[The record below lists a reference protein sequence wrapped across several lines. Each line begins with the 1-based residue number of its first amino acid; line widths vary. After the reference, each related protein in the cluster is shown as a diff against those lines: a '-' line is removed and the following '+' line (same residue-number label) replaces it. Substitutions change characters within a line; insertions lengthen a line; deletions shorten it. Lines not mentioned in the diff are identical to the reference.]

1 MQKSR
6 PRLKDIAV
14 ATGYS
19 ANTVSLALRG
29 SPRIPEETR
38 DRIQSAA
45 RSLNYLPNTIAQALV
60 SRETRTIGL
69 VLTDIMNPTLTLVS
83 RFLEQEFA
91 QRGYSLMLAASD
103 HDAAK
108 ERSALEVFRSRQ
120 VDGILI
126 YPTNHERLEHI
137 RAVRQAGYPVLVLAD
152 IPFSGLD
159 VVAINDRSGAYRAV
173 QHLIERGHRRIAMLD
188 AAQLLGNSEKH
199 DGALRAVIEAGLPA
213 EALAVFRPGGHS
225 STDGFRAIAEA
236 MRLENRA
243 DGTVCNDQLAC
254 HRSAALV
261 PRARAFGARRPC
273 HRRLRQHRGGR
284 LQLGADDLRQLCRGR
299 GQPAR
304 RRPHP
309 VADGADIA
317 ARSAGDADRPRTHR
331 SPIQLVVPVNKQS
344 DGIGNLT

>member
-108 ERSALEVFRSRQ
+108 ERARWKCSA
-120 VDGILI
+120 
-126 YPTNHERLEHI
+126 
-137 RAVRQAGYPVLVLAD
+137 
-152 IPFSGLD
+152 
-159 VVAINDRSGAYRAV
+159 
-173 QHLIERGHRRIAMLD
+173 
-188 AAQLLGNSEKH
+188 
-199 DGALRAVIEAGLPA
+199 
-213 EALAVFRPGGHS
+213 
-225 STDGFRAIAEA
+225 
-236 MRLENRA
+236 
-243 DGTVCNDQLAC
+243 
-254 HRSAALV
+254 
-261 PRARAFGARRPC
+261 RARSTA
-273 HRRLRQHRGGR
+273 
-284 LQLGADDLRQLCRGR
+284 
-299 GQPAR
+299 
-304 RRPHP
+304 
-309 VADGADIA
+309 
-317 ARSAGDADRPRTHR
+317 S
-331 SPIQLVVPVNKQS
+331 
-344 DGIGNLT
+344 